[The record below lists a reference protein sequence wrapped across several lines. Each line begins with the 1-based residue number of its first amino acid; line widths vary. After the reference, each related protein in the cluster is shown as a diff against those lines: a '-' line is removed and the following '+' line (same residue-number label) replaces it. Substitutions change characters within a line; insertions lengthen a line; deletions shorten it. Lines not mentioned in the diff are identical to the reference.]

1 MHGDLRLVARRV
13 RPPADGQVNHR
24 GILLHHALGDR
35 EVLLDDVRPL
45 EDQRRGAV
53 MAAHLV
59 GDEHAARLA
68 VYAVRQP
75 RDDVLLRVMQVPVTQ
90 VERVDERVVAVAAGR
105 MDDEARRL
113 VEDDEQV
120 VLVED
125 LQRDLGDAVS
135 GLRRRRERQADFLAE
150 LDAVRAIE
158 ADSAGGDLARLDQLL
173 HLRPR
178 APVKAHLQE
187 LVEAHPGLVGIDV
200 EELRLLR
207 HDQLVGRF
215 AGDPARPLAA
225 RATMR
230 GAALSRAERAALRF
244 HGGVV
249 GRGLF
254 HGDGA
259 YRRAAPA
266 SR

>member
-13 RPPADGQVNHR
+13 RLPPDGQVNHA
-24 GILLHHALGDR
+24 GVLLQGALGDR
-35 EVLLDDVRPL
+35 EVLLDDLRPL

-53 MAAHLV
+53 VPAHLV

-75 RDDVLLRVMQVPVTQ
+75 RDDVLLRVVQVPVTQ

-105 MDDEARRL
+105 MDDEVRRL

-125 LQRDLGDAVS
+125 LQRDLGDAVR

-158 ADSAGGDLARLDQLL
+158 ADSAGGDLALGDQFL

-178 APVKAHLQE
+178 APVQAHLQE
-187 LVEAHPGLVGIDV
+187 LVEAHPGLVGVDV
-200 EELRLLR
+200 EDLRLLR
-207 HDQLVGRF
+207 HDQLVGRL
-215 AGDPARPLAA
+215 AEGAARPLAA
-225 RATMR
+225 LGRMLRA
-230 GAALSRAERAALRF
+230 GLSGVERAALGF
-244 HGGVV
+244 QGGVV
-249 GRGLF
+249 RRGLS